1 MKDNSFSN
9 FIRNGTPEK
18 KKEVYNDVINESIQ
32 DQKQSMTSTIEKEGN
47 LLPHNTTEEWW
58 EEDLFLKQWTSAK
71 GSNRELIDHVKNIVL
86 RTHNL
91 ALQQVLEKLE
101 EKKFTEQQVEK
112 QQEMGEWNCY
122 SREEYNEAL
131 DDAKSIITSLQKE

>member
-32 DQKQSMTSTIEKEGN
+32 DQKQSMTSTIEKESN
-47 LLPHNTTEEWW
+47 LLPHNTT

-86 RTHNL
+86 RTHNI
-91 ALQQVLEKLE
+91 ALQQVLEKLPE
-101 EKKFTEQQVEK
+101 EQEYSDGQIDGDK
-112 QQEMGEWNCY
+112 QALKYKNHNQLGHNKAI
-122 SREEYNEAL
+122 REV
-131 DDAKSIITSLQKE
+131 KSIITSLQKE